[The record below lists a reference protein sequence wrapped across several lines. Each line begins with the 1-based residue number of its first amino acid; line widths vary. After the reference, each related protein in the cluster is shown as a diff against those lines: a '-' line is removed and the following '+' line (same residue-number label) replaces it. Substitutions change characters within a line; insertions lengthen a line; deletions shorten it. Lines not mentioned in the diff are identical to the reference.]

1 MTTPVCS
8 ATTLTSTPLD
18 PDIQKAMDGFAKE
31 TKTESKRNKFPGLK
45 C

>member
-8 ATTLTSTPLD
+8 TTTITTTPLD
-18 PDIQKAMDGFAKE
+18 PDIQTAMNGFAKE
-31 TKTESKRNKFPGLK
+31 PKTESKRNKFPGLK